1 MPRQKSVQKT
11 VPSKRP
17 DHPPFTPAEWRWL
30 AVTFRALTRQQ
41 QTAIGLLVETYA
53 DGNAAAA
60 RKAVR

>member
-1 MPRQKSVQKT
+1 VPRQKSVQKT

-17 DHPPFTPAEWRWL
+17 DRPQFTQAERRWFTT
-30 AVTFRALTRQQ
+30 TFKALPRQQ